1 MSNNSHQ
8 ELIKHLKDAHA
19 MERQALLILK
29 RGADLAGDEEIGR
42 IYRAHALQTDEHAR
56 YVEERLKA
64 HGESPSS
71 VKDAASQAGAL
82 AIGVA
87 TQAMPDT
94 PLRLAIAAF
103 AFEHMEIASYRILAE
118 LARRAGDE
126 ETLNAIGRI
135 LEQEEAAAE
144 LVAGTFERALQITLG
159 EPPTAP
165 LPPLTPLGKP
175 SERSSEAMEATHEGP
190 QEYKDKGADE
200 PVDQPPDI
208 ESPTEGERERLRSPD
223 PGHPVEQT
231 TPSDGEV
238 PAPTHPEPIDDTTPE
253 QQAT

>member
-1 MSNNSHQ
+1 MSNTAHQ

-19 MERQALLILK
+19 MERHALLLLK

-42 IYRAHALQTDEHAR
+42 IYRAHAVQTEEHAR
-56 YVEERLKA
+56 YVAERLEA

-82 AIGVA
+82 AIGAA

-103 AFEHMEIASYRILAE
+103 AFEHMEVASYRILAS
-118 LARRAGDE
+118 LARRADDE
-126 ETLNAIGRI
+126 QTLDVVGRI

-144 LVAGTFERALQITLG
+144 LVAGTFERALQITLD
-159 EPPTAP
+159 ERPDAP

-175 SERSSEAMEATHEGP
+175 SERSEAMKESRHAGP
-190 QEYKDKGADE
+190 QDYKDKGSDD
-200 PVDQPPDI
+200 PVDQPPNI
-208 ESPTEGERERLRSPD
+208 ESPTEGEREHLRSPN
-223 PGHPVEQT
+223 PGHPV
-231 TPSDGEV
+231 
-238 PAPTHPEPIDDTTPE
+238 AR
-253 QQAT
+253 